1 MCGAKVGG
9 PELSAADLATATVI
23 QGKVVFEG
31 EPVAGAFVRLLDAT
45 GEFTAEV
52 VTSPS
57 GDYRFFARPGR
68 WTVRALSWR
77 GDGDAEVGAAQGVV
91 TEAQISVTK

>member
-9 PELSAADLATATVI
+9 PELSGVDLATATVI
-23 QGKVVFEG
+23 QGKVVFDG

-45 GEFTAEV
+45 GDFTAEV
-52 VTSPS
+52 VTSPA
-57 GDYRFFARPGR
+57 GEYRFFARPGR

-77 GDGDAEVGAAQGVV
+77 GNGDTEVGAAQGVV
-91 TEAQISVTK
+91 TEAQIQVSK